1 MGTVGELETGFSSS
15 EGGTSNSR
23 VLLITGSTIGNALA
37 HALAED
43 ENVSRIWLSW
53 RSSAPE
59 ITSEKIK
66 CFQMDACVESEVA
79 SALDRLGPLDGSI
92 NTIGLLHDGSVKP
105 EKSIS
110 RLDTA
115 GFDKTLTVNVLPT
128 LLLAKYG
135 RKALRDSQ
143 QAWFATLSARVGSI
157 SDNQLGGWYS
167 YRASKA
173 ALNMALKSLAIEWR
187 IALPRCTVASLHPG
201 TVGSPLSA
209 PFTRRTEP
217 ERVFTPAQSAS
228 YLKEVLHKLS
238 PVQSGRFWSWDGT
251 EIPW

>member
-1 MGTVGELETGFSSS
+1 MGTVGELEKSSS
-15 EGGTSNSR
+15 SAEADTTESR

-43 ENVSRIWLSW
+43 EDVSRIWLSW
-53 RSSAPE
+53 RSTAPE
-59 ITSEKIK
+59 IFSEKIK
-66 CFQMDACVESEVA
+66 CFQMDACVDSEVA
-79 SALDRLGPLDGSI
+79 SALDRLGPLDGII
-92 NTIGLLHDGSVKP
+92 NTIGLLHDGSVRP
-105 EKSIS
+105 EKSIT

-115 GFDKTLTVNVLPT
+115 AFDKTLTVNVLPT

-135 RKALRDSQ
+135 RKALKDSQ
-143 QAWFATLSARVGSI
+143 RAWFATLSARVGSI

-173 ALNMALKSLAIEWR
+173 ALNMALKTLAIEWR
-187 IALPRCTVASLHPG
+187 IAVPRCTVASLHPG
-201 TVGSPLSA
+201 TVGSPLSD

-217 ERVFTPAQSAS
+217 ERVFTPTQSAS
-228 YLKEVLHKLS
+228 YLREVLHKLS
-238 PVQSGRFWSWDGT
+238 PAQSGRFWSWDGT

>member
-1 MGTVGELETGFSSS
+1 
-15 EGGTSNSR
+15 
-23 VLLITGSTIGNALA
+23 
-37 HALAED
+37 
-43 ENVSRIWLSW
+43 
-53 RSSAPE
+53 
-59 ITSEKIK
+59 
-66 CFQMDACVESEVA
+66 MDACVESEVE
-79 SALDRLGPLDGSI
+79 SALDRLGPLDGII

>member
-1 MGTVGELETGFSSS
+1 MGTVGELETGFSSY
-15 EGGTSNSR
+15 EGDTINSR

-59 ITSEKIK
+59 VTSQKIQ

-79 SALDRLGPLDGSI
+79 SALDRLGPLDGII

-115 GFDKTLTVNVLPT
+115 GFNKTLTVNVLPT

-135 RKALRDSQ
+135 RKALRESQ

-201 TVGSPLSA
+201 TVGSPLSE

-228 YLKEVLHKLS
+228 YLKEVLQKLS

>member
-15 EGGTSNSR
+15 EGDTINSR

-37 HALAED
+37 LALAED
-43 ENVSRIWLSW
+43 ENVSLIWLSW

-66 CFQMDACVESEVA
+66 CFQMDACVESEVE
-79 SALDRLGPLDGSI
+79 SALDRLGPLDGII

>member
-66 CFQMDACVESEVA
+66 CFQMDACVESEVE
-79 SALDRLGPLDGSI
+79 SALDRLGPLDGII

-115 GFDKTLTVNVLPT
+115 GFNKTLTVNVLPT

-201 TVGSPLSA
+201 TVGSPLSE

-228 YLKEVLHKLS
+228 YLKEVLQKLS

>member
-1 MGTVGELETGFSSS
+1 MGTVGELEKSSS
-15 EGGTSNSR
+15 SAEADTTKSR

-43 ENVSRIWLSW
+43 EDVSRIWLSW
-53 RSSAPE
+53 RSTAPE
-59 ITSEKIK
+59 IFSEKIK
-66 CFQMDACVESEVA
+66 CFQMDACVDSEVA
-79 SALDRLGPLDGSI
+79 SALDRLGPLDGII
-92 NTIGLLHDGSVKP
+92 NTIGLLHDGSVRP
-105 EKSIS
+105 EKSIT

-115 GFDKTLTVNVLPT
+115 AFDKTLTVNVLPT

-135 RKALRDSQ
+135 RKALKDSQ
-143 QAWFATLSARVGSI
+143 RAWFATLSARVGSI

-173 ALNMALKSLAIEWR
+173 ALNMALKTLAIEWR
-187 IALPRCTVASLHPG
+187 IAVPRCTVASLHPG
-201 TVGSPLSA
+201 TVGSPLSD

-217 ERVFTPAQSAS
+217 ERVFTPTQSAS
-228 YLKEVLHKLS
+228 YLREVLHKLS
-238 PVQSGRFWSWDGT
+238 PTQSGRFWSWDGT

>member
-15 EGGTSNSR
+15 EGDTSNSR

-59 ITSEKIK
+59 VTSEKIK

-79 SALDRLGPLDGSI
+79 SALDRLGPLDGII

-173 ALNMALKSLAIEWR
+173 ALNMASQIPCDRMANRFAKMHRRL
-187 IALPRCTVASLHPG
+187 
-201 TVGSPLSA
+201 SPSGH
-209 PFTRRTEP
+209 RR
-217 ERVFTPAQSAS
+217 QSA
-228 YLKEVLHKLS
+228 VRALHS
-238 PVQSGRFWSWDGT
+238 AYRT
-251 EIPW
+251 

>member
-23 VLLITGSTIGNALA
+23 VILITGSTIGNALA

-53 RSSAPE
+53 GSSAPE
-59 ITSEKIK
+59 VTSQKIQ

-79 SALDRLGPLDGSI
+79 SALDRLGPLDGII

>member
-15 EGGTSNSR
+15 EGDTINSR

-59 ITSEKIK
+59 VTSQKIQ

-79 SALDRLGPLDGSI
+79 SALDRLGPLDGII

-110 RLDTA
+110 RVDTA
-115 GFDKTLTVNVLPT
+115 GFNKTLTVNVLPT

-228 YLKEVLHKLS
+228 YLKEVLQKLS